1 MKHSHTREPLPFLG
15 EIPPTST
22 CRDPSRPITDAG
34 DRASHT
40 LARARTLTLTLTDAQ
55 LTALADGMRIPLCEV
70 GTWIPGPPD
79 CPAPVRRE
87 HSRRVRTADFLAFP
101 YPLRIE
107 AAPGFRVSGFD
118 GTGAPLDTL
127 DTLDGTE
134 GRPAL
139 TVPADTPFVL
149 VIAAEEEPTGRLTP
163 ADAAR
168 YAAAV
173 RIPTR
178 TAADI
183 ASVAESLA
191 FVSTSMLSAVSAVAE
206 AEQMLADRVTSLLDG
221 VFSPV
226 CVPGRWVP
234 QDGAL
239 LGEDDRRC
247 ARTSSCLAFGYDAE
261 VLCADGFRVT
271 AYAPDGEFCGGWSGP
286 FRIPAETKVCFNI
299 ERIGADPDEELSP
312 ADAARAVRILTR
324 PMMEISRIDARV
336 RDLEERI
343 RAGQCPGMG
352 GGLPDA
358 DLHTA

>member
-1 MKHSHTREPLPFLG
+1 MKHSHNRESLPFLG
-15 EIPPTST
+15 EIPPISAARRDPSR
-22 CRDPSRPITDAG
+22 RDPSRPTAGYPTGGDPDAEV
-34 DRASHT
+34 RVFH
-40 LARARTLTLTLTDAQ
+40 TLTDAQ
-55 LTALADGMRIPLCEV
+55 LTALADGARIPLCEV

-87 HSRRVRTADFLAFP
+87 HSRRVRTADFLRFP

-118 GTGAPLDTL
+118 EAGKPLAEE
-127 DTLDGTE
+127 TE
-134 GRPAL
+134 GRPAPIL

-149 VIAAEEEPTGRLTP
+149 VIAAEEEPGARLTP
-163 ADAAR
+163 TDAAR

-191 FVSTSMLSAVSAVAE
+191 FVSTSMLSAVAAVAE

-226 CVPGRWVP
+226 CVPGRWIP
-234 QDGAL
+234 QGGAL
-239 LGEDDRRC
+239 IGEDDRRC
-247 ARTSSCLAFGYDAE
+247 ARTSSCLTFGYDAD

-271 AYAPDGEFCGGWSGP
+271 AYAPDGEFYGGWSGP
-286 FRIPAETKVCFNI
+286 FRIPAETKICLNI
-299 ERIGADPDEELSP
+299 ERIGAYPDDGLAP
-312 ADAARAVRILTR
+312 ADAALAVKILTR
-324 PMMEISRIDARV
+324 PVMELSRIDARV
-336 RDLEERI
+336 RALEEWI
-343 RAGQCPGMG
+343 RAGQCPHS
-352 GGLPDA
+352 A
-358 DLHTA
+358 